1 MKRVSIK
8 EIDNLD
14 CFRAA
19 VREGEDTVAIYPNLK
34 WDNPKLKEVNKDNL
48 TDTSFEYDKS
58 KEK

>member
-34 WDNPKLKEVNKDNL
+34 WDNPKLKEVNKL
-48 TDTSFEYDKS
+48 TDVSFEYDKS
-58 KEK
+58 KQK